1 MFQKSKNAVK
11 HATMDTISQV
21 AEEALRGAGDFIRAF
36 TGMQLSFA
44 GACPALRNTSVIF
57 GDLHIGT
64 RNHSGTHV
72 TQAIPSVGIHDADQS
87 VNNTDRI

>member
-1 MFQKSKNAVK
+1 MKNA
-11 HATMDTISQV
+11 TMETVSQV
-21 AEEALRGAGDFIRAF
+21 AEKALRGVGDFVSAF

-44 GACPALRNTSVIF
+44 GACPALVNTSVIF

-72 TQAIPSVGIHDADQS
+72 ITIPSRPRASMMQINQ
-87 VNNTDRI
+87 

>member
-1 MFQKSKNAVK
+1 VKNA
-11 HATMDTISQV
+11 TMETVSQV
-21 AEEALRGAGDFIRAF
+21 AEKALRGAGDFIRTF

-44 GACPALRNTSVIF
+44 GACPALGNTSVIF

-72 TQAIPSVGIHDADQS
+72 TAKQYHHDP
-87 VNNTDRI
+87 RHP

>member
-1 MFQKSKNAVK
+1 METV
-11 HATMDTISQV
+11 SQV
-21 AEEALRGAGDFIRAF
+21 AEKAPRGAGDVIRAF

-72 TQAIPSVGIHDADQS
+72 TASKFHHDPRASLMQI
-87 VNNTDRI
+87 NQ